1 LWIAAEEDLDKSK
14 HVLRNLLSNYQDEY
28 CIIRIKCVRLKIA

>member
-14 HVLRNLLSNYQDEY
+14 HVLRNLLNNYHVEY
-28 CIIRIKCVRLKIA
+28 CIIRIKCVRLKTA